1 MLRKVHFLMSKDTF
15 APRNDKPSP
24 PKDQTE
30 IKPVVNHKE
39 KPVVTGDTYTKDA
52 SGKSIYPLDSNGNEI
67 AFTKQGT
74 GGRHYATDEKNNAYY
89 PKNKFGGE
97 VVFGDYI
104 LNKDGTIKFPL
115 NREGDPKYEKDNH
128 TNDQVYFTKKD
139 GSINWGV
146 DKHGNQRY
154 AKRKNGDEYYPETGE
169 FARNHS
175 GSPQYARTRYGK
187 VIFPLDVEFNE
198 SYIKDD
204 TNGDSHVI
212 YIGDDLLHRYAKT
225 KNGEEIYPIEI
236 TNQATRRYKE
246 IILNGKYAKT
256 NVQEA
261 KYPLDEYG
269 NEYTLEIPIHIAGK
283 EKDYFPRGY
292 PITNDNW
299 VIVPEV
305 DGKEFISDQL
315 LPKVQINNII
325 GKLYREGKNYR
336 DYVTNRKST
345 RLSRAARQTYST
357 LPYVLGANNS
367 PQKNPLKRPPIP
379 LNNRLPKIS
388 QQLNWPVIA
397 IAILVVLA
405 FVYLVYKFFFRKNLE
420 H

>member
-146 DKHGNQRY
+146 DKHG
-154 AKRKNGDEYYPETGE
+154 
-169 FARNHS
+169 
-175 GSPQYARTRYGK
+175 
-187 VIFPLDVEFNE
+187 
-198 SYIKDD
+198 
-204 TNGDSHVI
+204 
-212 YIGDDLLHRYAKT
+212 DDLLHRYAKT
-225 KNGEEIYPIEI
+225 KKGEEIYPIEI

-269 NEYTLEIPIHIAGK
+269 NEYTLEIPI
-283 EKDYFPRGY
+283 
-292 PITNDNW
+292 
-299 VIVPEV
+299 
-305 DGKEFISDQL
+305 
-315 LPKVQINNII
+315 
-325 GKLYREGKNYR
+325 
-336 DYVTNRKST
+336 
-345 RLSRAARQTYST
+345 
-357 LPYVLGANNS
+357 
-367 PQKNPLKRPPIP
+367 
-379 LNNRLPKIS
+379 
-388 QQLNWPVIA
+388 
-397 IAILVVLA
+397 
-405 FVYLVYKFFFRKNLE
+405 
-420 H
+420 